1 MFIQIRR
8 GGYLRPIFN
17 MENVMKSVLNP
28 VLALASFCLVAAP
41 MAQATNLFN
50 PQGPSPTTALDGAS
64 IRLDGTLN
72 DTNGNSQPWT
82 AELYAGAG
90 QCLRLFVTS
99 TAFDSELT
107 VVAPNGTVYR
117 DDDSGGS
124 LRPLVKVASAPI
136 RGWYTV
142 QVASYSGAP
151 TNANFTL
158 LYGTYTAGNP
168 NCANGTTPVFS
179 NENGMRQ
186 TKDNSVLGT
195 TPKGPNEP

>member
-1 MFIQIRR
+1 
-8 GGYLRPIFN
+8 
-17 MENVMKSVLNP
+17 MKSILHP
-28 VLALASFCLVAAP
+28 ALALASFCLVAAP

-50 PQGPSPTTALDGAS
+50 PQGPSPTPTLDGAS

-99 TAFDSELT
+99 TTFDSELT

-117 DDDSGGS
+117 DDDGGGL
-124 LRPLVKVASAPI
+124 LRPLVKVASAPV

-142 QVASYSGAP
+142 QVAAYSGAP
-151 TNANFTL
+151 MNANFTL

-168 NCANGTTPVFS
+168 NCTNGTTPVLAIDS
-179 NENGMRQ
+179 DKHQ
-186 TKDNSVLGT
+186 TKDNSVLDT

>member
-1 MFIQIRR
+1 
-8 GGYLRPIFN
+8 
-17 MENVMKSVLNP
+17 MKSVKRH
-28 VLALASFCLVAAP
+28 VLALASFCLLAPP

-50 PQGPSPTTALDGAS
+50 PQGPSPTTTLDGAS

-82 AELYAGAG
+82 AELYSRAG

-99 TAFDSELT
+99 TTFDSELT
-107 VVAPNGTVYR
+107 VVAPNGNVYR

-124 LRPLVKVASAPI
+124 LRPLVKVAYAPVT
-136 RGWYTV
+136 GWYTV
-142 QVASYSGAP
+142 QLASYSGAP

-168 NCANGTTPVFS
+168 NCANGTTPVFAKDS
-179 NENGMRQ
+179 DMHQ
-186 TKDNSVLGT
+186 AKDNSVLST